1 MLATRGPRED
11 EEGIIPPAMQADP
24 LRTHNKLINL
34 RKDESKQLQS
44 CHKKKECKGHGFTEA
59 TFLFPGL
66 SHTHTGFFK
75 YLVSGLKFCPQ
86 FFCQRPKQTIPTGL
100 KNQCLHLIKAIC
112 LSGTAREM

>member
-11 EEGIIPPAMQADP
+11 EEGIIPPAMQADL

-34 RKDESKQLQS
+34 RKDASKQLQS

-59 TFLFPGL
+59 TFFFPGL
-66 SHTHTGFFK
+66 SHTYTGFFK

-86 FFCQRPKQTIPTGL
+86 FFLPEA
-100 KNQCLHLIKAIC
+100 KANNPNWP
-112 LSGTAREM
+112 